1 MRRKSLTPAQL
12 GSKKQSSSRYSNALI
27 REDVEEHFASGKS
40 ELTFDEFATLV
51 RENEPDATTDE
62 LKTRFA
68 EFDANGDGS
77 ISKREWRLEKLV
89 TAVVSELANF
99 GPALAEAVV
108 KWNEE
113 HPSENGYSNTLDKV
127 QFRGVLRSFKS
138 TSIARCT
145 DDDLDHVFKTLDD
158 DGTGSLTYYE
168 ISRELQKLRPRASKS
183 SGTCIPANVT
193 LDAGKDPL
201 NQLRKALNNRMEK
214 VINLFQEWDKN
225 SDGEVTRSEFA
236 RAMTLLSFD
245 ASKATIDALF
255 DVIDTNQNGVIDYR
269 ELKRALATSFQ
280 GPLEPT
286 AAAPA
291 MAPAPE
297 ETPVIPMSC
306 AKCAS
311 LEEERAML
319 QEQLR
324 DAEQERDEVEDAKS
338 NLAKELAELAA
349 RLHRTE
355 SEREEAKKDHA
366 KDKLSAAERLAEVSA
381 RAAAEKEA
389 EEKRRAE
396 AERELNS
403 VNQQLRTMR
412 TELEHAQAM
421 SKAGDERAEK
431 LAETH
436 RAELDA
442 SAAERASLEVQ
453 LRQTKQ
459 ELSGALREVEST
471 SEALAAAAASAE
483 FGKQVLS
490 RLNCELASNH
500 VLASEIANLERDLD
514 NGLSRGELE
523 KSELQDQIARLRRS
537 AKEMQEQSLDARQQ
551 ALETQAARHA
561 AAKAELAAELRAQH
575 EREMQALK
583 SQSEFE
589 ISEAKAREEAR
600 AKRDAELLAR
610 AEASCADA
618 KRTAAEEAAAA
629 RRIEAAV
636 RRQLEASKEE
646 ALVGCQEAE
655 RMADE
660 EAEKARRAQAECE
673 RLERREAATS
683 AAKAEEVAKAEAA
696 RDVALSEAKV
706 ANEKV
711 DAMLAEASQARR
723 AHAEAMAKMAAARDA
738 ALADAERARRAEAN
752 AQQDLVEARFLATM
766 RTAADDEAMKQ
777 ALERAE
783 QADAELARA
792 RFECE
797 NARLKEADAKRA
809 VEEARSG
816 KAKAEAQTEKLVA
829 EVESCREAQRLSAH
843 EAETAKLTAA
853 AATSAEL
860 DARALKERAITE
872 REEMALELDRLRIEE
887 EERRRAAEEVRNREA
902 ERAKRREASKASEDR
917 DALARAEARADKA
930 TEEAVEYR
938 EKHRM
943 ALIELEAAK
952 RAEEAARRSERLL
965 AEKLESD
972 TEKIAEAV
980 VARDA
985 AVAESDRARRS
996 EAEAR
1001 REAEEAKQR
1010 EYNSRAATRH
1020 REAARDQEV
1029 AAEAAKVRAATQ
1041 EADRYREMLQLAELE
1056 AESARKAEAA
1066 SRRAEAEAKERK
1078 LDAEAREASKAKADE
1093 QKVIE
1098 AIAAR
1103 EAAVALAAR
1112 AQSAEAEARREAD
1125 EAKQQ
1130 AIEAIRTAEEEKRLF
1145 KIESEKARE
1154 AKREAQ
1160 EARERE
1166 AAAKTGALSA
1176 DRAIIERDTAVAEA
1190 ARAKKDAE
1198 DARLSVEEAR
1208 RREAETNAKK
1218 EDALRLAQETLMY
1231 CSQWRADRLA
1241 MLGADQAVAPTNG
1254 NALAL
1259 QDHSTPKT
1267 RRVEVWTERGFP
1279 HAHPDA
1285 PPPLARFCECFEC
1298 YDLHDK
1304 VHKQRREQ
1312 LFSRFAGNSGRLSLS
1327 DTCGGIRDLLA
1338 RTLGRSANVVYT
1350 RYYPAIINAFDD
1362 AKDTAIARPGHDDD
1376 EVITRSEFRLLLLF
1390 LCIYSTWYEVFAHV
1404 IDGTGYDVEATKRR
1418 RMDEEVRIT
1427 RESWI
1432 FAVTRVRQAGCTWA
1446 PYIRL
1451 GDANAGDFDEMDTSR
1466 SGFVTFR
1473 EFCEWV
1479 EFAEKAEGTP
1489 YGLAL
1494 GVNEEEHSAL
1504 ALPNELRSPPPL
1516 PHRDVPLLSGSSARD
1531 KHSHR
1536 SRTKKGRNNQSEG
1549 RLRTPRES
1557 PPWRDSP
1564 RSAWLHQ
1571 V

>member
-1 MRRKSLTPAQL
+1 
-12 GSKKQSSSRYSNALI
+12 
-27 REDVEEHFASGKS
+27 
-40 ELTFDEFATLV
+40 
-51 RENEPDATTDE
+51 
-62 LKTRFA
+62 
-68 EFDANGDGS
+68 
-77 ISKREWRLEKLV
+77 
-89 TAVVSELANF
+89 
-99 GPALAEAVV
+99 
-108 KWNEE
+108 
-113 HPSENGYSNTLDKV
+113 
-127 QFRGVLRSFKS
+127 
-138 TSIARCT
+138 
-145 DDDLDHVFKTLDD
+145 
-158 DGTGSLTYYE
+158 
-168 ISRELQKLRPRASKS
+168 
-183 SGTCIPANVT
+183 
-193 LDAGKDPL
+193 
-201 NQLRKALNNRMEK
+201 
-214 VINLFQEWDKN
+214 
-225 SDGEVTRSEFA
+225 
-236 RAMTLLSFD
+236 
-245 ASKATIDALF
+245 
-255 DVIDTNQNGVIDYR
+255 
-269 ELKRALATSFQ
+269 
-280 GPLEPT
+280 
-286 AAAPA
+286 
-291 MAPAPE
+291 
-297 ETPVIPMSC
+297 
-306 AKCAS
+306 
-311 LEEERAML
+311 
-319 QEQLR
+319 
-324 DAEQERDEVEDAKS
+324 
-338 NLAKELAELAA
+338 
-349 RLHRTE
+349 
-355 SEREEAKKDHA
+355 
-366 KDKLSAAERLAEVSA
+366 
-381 RAAAEKEA
+381 
-389 EEKRRAE
+389 
-396 AERELNS
+396 
-403 VNQQLRTMR
+403 
-412 TELEHAQAM
+412 
-421 SKAGDERAEK
+421 
-431 LAETH
+431 
-436 RAELDA
+436 
-442 SAAERASLEVQ
+442 
-453 LRQTKQ
+453 
-459 ELSGALREVEST
+459 
-471 SEALAAAAASAE
+471 
-483 FGKQVLS
+483 
-490 RLNCELASNH
+490 
-500 VLASEIANLERDLD
+500 
-514 NGLSRGELE
+514 
-523 KSELQDQIARLRRS
+523 
-537 AKEMQEQSLDARQQ
+537 
-551 ALETQAARHA
+551 
-561 AAKAELAAELRAQH
+561 
-575 EREMQALK
+575 
-583 SQSEFE
+583 
-589 ISEAKAREEAR
+589 
-600 AKRDAELLAR
+600 
-610 AEASCADA
+610 
-618 KRTAAEEAAAA
+618 
-629 RRIEAAV
+629 
-636 RRQLEASKEE
+636 
-646 ALVGCQEAE
+646 
-655 RMADE
+655 
-660 EAEKARRAQAECE
+660 
-673 RLERREAATS
+673 
-683 AAKAEEVAKAEAA
+683 
-696 RDVALSEAKV
+696 
-706 ANEKV
+706 
-711 DAMLAEASQARR
+711 
-723 AHAEAMAKMAAARDA
+723 
-738 ALADAERARRAEAN
+738 
-752 AQQDLVEARFLATM
+752 
-766 RTAADDEAMKQ
+766 
-777 ALERAE
+777 
-783 QADAELARA
+783 
-792 RFECE
+792 
-797 NARLKEADAKRA
+797 
-809 VEEARSG
+809 
-816 KAKAEAQTEKLVA
+816 
-829 EVESCREAQRLSAH
+829 
-843 EAETAKLTAA
+843 
-853 AATSAEL
+853 
-860 DARALKERAITE
+860 
-872 REEMALELDRLRIEE
+872 
-887 EERRRAAEEVRNREA
+887 
-902 ERAKRREASKASEDR
+902 
-917 DALARAEARADKA
+917 
-930 TEEAVEYR
+930 
-938 EKHRM
+938 M
-943 ALIELEAAK
+943 ALIELEAK

-985 AVAESDRARRS
+985 AVAELIARAF
-996 EAEAR
+996 EAEADGR
-1001 REAEEAKQR
+1001 RKRQTARVQPR
-1010 EYNSRAATRH
+1010 VATRS

-1267 RRVEVWTERGFP
+1267 RRVEVWTERGFL

-1350 RYYPAIINAFDD
+1350 RYYPAIINRFDD

-1557 PPWRDSP
+1557 PHGETVHARRATSGLISFLLRLRNIPIFS
-1564 RSAWLHQ
+1564 LC
-1571 V
+1571 